1 MRNLKRALSLGLTAA
16 MISGLM
22 VMGSSAASSSY
33 TDVADTDNVEA
44 IEVLKTVGIMVGD
57 ESGDFNPDQN
67 VTRNEMA
74 VVMSNLMAYNVATYA
89 NTSPFTDVPSWAEP
103 YVAACWTNGIT
114 AGTSA
119 TTYGGSESVTTAQAA
134 LMLMKALGY
143 FQYGSDFGSDWQ
155 LATVTQGNKIDLF
168 EDVDSGVRE
177 AMTRNDLAQLV
188 LNTLE
193 AGTVEA
199 ESDGSISV
207 GDITI
212 VNNVKYNYVTS
223 GRDYAKAID
232 DKITT
237 NNDGDMTRGYVVEL
251 GEKLYQ
257 GELKKDDDTTDDL
270 GRPATVWEYQGK
282 EIGTFAET
290 ADHTFTAK
298 VTSKA
303 LYDEVGKTAAEKY
316 SWNVYLNGESIDYD
330 GQDLIDNRNDNADDF
345 VKEAGALTDD
355 ATGNGVI
362 TEVYVDTTS
371 GEESV
376 TVAIIYSY
384 AAEVLKVD
392 EKDGTI
398 TLADLDNGPARTS
411 DTYDATGFEED
422 QIVIYTYSED
432 TNEIQDVYAAE
443 LLEGEVTRVRSETED
458 GVAGNGDQFIVDGTT
473 YKYNMTVSGSERLKA
488 EAVSND
494 VVAYLDANG
503 YVAYIDES
511 AVTYDYAYVLSMG
524 TDEDQYGKGTNDK
537 GTTVYARLILTDGT
551 LVKVETDAVK
561 DEINGDNGKDR
572 LLNTLVS
579 YSVDKNGV
587 YTLTHRS
594 DAAHTADEASDVAI
608 ENGKA
613 GFDAMNGN
621 PFSANSNT
629 VFIVVDSDDD
639 SYDDYDVSV
648 YTGIKNVPDIDAIA
662 NKTVSAVALDNKGAV
677 ARVVYIEDGDV
688 SGTDEVIFAI
698 ANSNAKIQK
707 DSENGEYYE
716 IDAVV
721 DGTKDTLEVKAGSTS
736 AVDALVK
743 DIDNDVASI
752 SSTKSVVALKSMTEN
767 SDGFISSAKVYEA
780 MDADGD
786 GLLYVDENDN
796 DKYDDGEDLYVT
808 GTKKA
813 EDGTV
818 GLGGTYY
825 AYSDDVVV
833 ARWTLE
839 DDAIEISR
847 INSVKNDTNDKVVA
861 IMDGRVVIGLFIIEV
876 KGGEEEVKLTDDV
889 SLSSVTVKGIEAS
902 QSGDTYTVNV
912 PSEKNIDGV
921 TQLVVK
927 ATDSNAKISDL
938 KIDGGKYTVDNT
950 AFGKTGERVITFTV
964 TSSDGTK
971 TADYTVKATIGA
983 ACKVTIS
990 ATNALVKVDGK
1001 AISGTVT
1008 YDQGEELIL
1017 TIVPADGMKIK
1028 DVKWD
1033 EGTAIPGFSGEY
1045 RVTVPSSESATLN
1058 VTAEAIS
1065 ES

>member
-1 MRNLKRALSLGLTAA
+1 M
-16 MISGLM
+16 
-22 VMGSSAASSSY
+22 
-33 TDVADTDNVEA
+33 
-44 IEVLKTVGIMVGD
+44 
-57 ESGDFNPDQN
+57 
-67 VTRNEMA
+67 
-74 VVMSNLMAYNVATYA
+74 
-89 NTSPFTDVPSWAEP
+89 
-103 YVAACWTNGIT
+103 
-114 AGTSA
+114 
-119 TTYGGSESVTTAQAA
+119 
-134 LMLMKALGY
+134 
-143 FQYGSDFGSDWQ
+143 
-155 LATVTQGNKIDLF
+155 
-168 EDVDSGVRE
+168 
-177 AMTRNDLAQLV
+177 
-188 LNTLE
+188 
-193 AGTVEA
+193 
-199 ESDGSISV
+199 
-207 GDITI
+207 
-212 VNNVKYNYVTS
+212 
-223 GRDYAKAID
+223 
-232 DKITT
+232 
-237 NNDGDMTRGYVVEL
+237 EL

-398 TLADLDNGPARTS
+398 TLADLDNGPVRTS

-511 AVTYDYAYVLSMG
+511 AITYDYAYVLSMG
-524 TDEDQYGKGTNDK
+524 NDDDRYGTDGTKGSTY
-537 GTTVYARLILTDGT
+537 YARLILTDGT
-551 LVKVETDAVK
+551 MVKVETDATSK
-561 DEINGDNGKDR
+561 EAPGLKNQ
-572 LLNTLVS
+572 LVS
-579 YSVDKNGV
+579 YSVDKNDV
-587 YTLTHRS
+587 YTLTKRS
-594 DAAHTADEASDVAI
+594 ENPAVQTATASTDVNI

-613 GFDAMNGN
+613 GFKIIDDANKDDGIATLGN
-621 PFSANSNT
+621 FSANSNT

-639 SYDDYDVSV
+639 SFDDYDVSI
-648 YTGIKNVPDIDAIA
+648 YTGIKNVPDIEAIA
-662 NKTVSAVALDNKGAV
+662 GKTVTTVALDNKGAV

-688 SGTDEVIFAI
+688 SGTDEVTFAI

-721 DGTKDTLEVKAGSTS
+721 DGAKDTLEVKAGSTS

-743 DIDNDVASI
+743 DIDNDAASI

-876 KGGEEEVKLTDDV
+876 KGGEEAASNDATISNVEMFGVPVENGKVTVPGSANGAGEQRLTFDLADGAKVTGVYYRESTSGKWNSWGDDYKLTANLGQSKLYV
-889 SLSSVTVKGIEAS
+889 KIESVAA
-902 QSGDTYTVNV
+902 
-912 PSEKNIDGV
+912 DG
-921 TQLVVK
+921 TS
-927 ATDSNAKISDL
+927 TDSYEFEATLESS
-938 KIDGGKYTVDNT
+938 YTMT
-950 AFGKTGERVITFTV
+950 ITN
-964 TSSDGTK
+964 
-971 TADYTVKATIGA
+971 
-983 ACKVTIS
+983 S
-990 ATNALVKVDGK
+990 ATNAVRVNVGDANAVTITNSKSITEKVGADG
-1001 AISGTVT
+1001 TT
-1008 YDQGEELIL
+1008 L
-1017 TIVPADGMKIK
+1017 TIRV
-1028 DVKWD
+1028 
-1033 EGTAIPGFSGEY
+1033 SGG
-1045 RVTVPSSESATLN
+1045 SDIQ
-1058 VTAEAIS
+1058 VTASNAQVWDNGDGTYEIS
-1065 ES
+1065 DVTADCTITIADK

>member
-345 VKEAGALTDD
+345 VKEAGVLTDD

-721 DGTKDTLEVKAGSTS
+721 DGAKDTLEVKAGSTS
-736 AVDALVK
+736 AVNALVK
-743 DIDNDVASI
+743 NIDNDAASI

-767 SDGFISSAKVYEA
+767 SDGFISSAKVYTE

-786 GLLYVDENDN
+786 GVLNAGDS
-796 DKYDDGEDLYVT
+796 LYVT

-876 KGGEEEVKLTDDV
+876 KGGEEAASNDATISNVEMFGVPVENGKVTVPGAVNGAGEQRLTFDLADGAKVTGVYYRESTSGNWNSWGDDYKLTANLGQSKLYV
-889 SLSSVTVKGIEAS
+889 KIESVAA
-902 QSGDTYTVNV
+902 
-912 PSEKNIDGV
+912 DG
-921 TQLVVK
+921 TS
-927 ATDSNAKISDL
+927 TDSYEFEANL
-938 KIDGGKYTVDNT
+938 
-950 AFGKTGERVITFTV
+950 
-964 TSSDGTK
+964 
-971 TADYTVKATIGA
+971 GA
-983 ACKVTIS
+983 ACTVTIN
-990 ATNALVKVDGK
+990 ATNALVKIDGK
-1001 AISGTVT
+1001 AVSGNVT
-1008 YDQGEELIL
+1008 FSQGETLIL
-1017 TIVPADGMKIK
+1017 TIVPADGMKISE
-1028 DVKWD
+1028 VKWD
-1033 EGTAIPGFSGEY
+1033 SGSAIPGFGGEY
-1045 RVTVPSSESATLN
+1045 RITVPNTATATLN
-1058 VTAEAIS
+1058 VTVS
-1065 ES
+1065 Q